1 METSI
6 QSTLCYL
13 PLVVSKKQL
22 LPPSDSLDLFIQENV
37 LSVDFYPHSVDKSGG
52 GEGEDSDFSNF
63 RTQRYLWYIPVEADK
78 ITVIALLKLFFFLNR
93 NMLSW
98 VTPKENILKE
108 SSRPQYL
115 KNRTNFDVA
124 CISF

>member
-37 LSVDFYPHSVDKSGG
+37 LSVDFHFWGWG
-52 GEGEDSDFSNF
+52 GEDSDFSNF
-63 RTQRYLWYIPVEADK
+63 RTQRYLWYIPEEADK
-78 ITVIALLKLFFFLNR
+78 ITVIALLKLLFCFNR